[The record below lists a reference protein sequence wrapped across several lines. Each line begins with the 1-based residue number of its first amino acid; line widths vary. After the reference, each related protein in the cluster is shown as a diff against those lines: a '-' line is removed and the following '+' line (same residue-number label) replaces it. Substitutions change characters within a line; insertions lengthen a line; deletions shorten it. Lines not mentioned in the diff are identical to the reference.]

1 MFMGK
6 KFQKLVQVIKEFQV
20 KEEIFNESELESNLS
35 YFLKSRG
42 YSIKQQGILDSGVRT
57 DICVGFNDGKKIC
70 LELKVVAGMGCMKQL
85 DKYLG
90 YFPAGIM
97 LVCWKASENVRNTID
112 KVKHDIKIP
121 VELIELRKHQS
132 MI

>member
-1 MFMGK
+1 
-6 KFQKLVQVIKEFQV
+6 
-20 KEEIFNESELESNLS
+20 
-35 YFLKSRG
+35 
-42 YSIKQQGILDSGVRT
+42 
-57 DICVGFNDGKKIC
+57 
-70 LELKVVAGMGCMKQL
+70 MKQL